1 MKKIILGI
9 TGSIAAYRACDLL
22 RLFVKGG
29 YSVFPV
35 MTRNAERLVSA
46 ITLGTLAGNAV
57 STESTAWEDRR
68 MEHLSLRE
76 SASLF
81 LVAPATANCIGKFA
95 AGIAD
100 DLLSTTYLSVEC
112 PTVIA
117 PAMNP
122 AMYRHPA
129 VRENLERLKGRG
141 VILVEPGE
149 GSVAC
154 GDEGRG
160 RLADI
165 DIIYGVAVNAVKG

>member
-1 MKKIILGI
+1 
-9 TGSIAAYRACDLL
+9 
-22 RLFVKGG
+22 
-29 YSVFPV
+29 
-35 MTRNAERLVSA
+35 
-46 ITLGTLAGNAV
+46 
-57 STESTAWEDRR
+57 
-68 MEHLSLRE
+68 
-76 SASLF
+76 
-81 LVAPATANCIGKFA
+81 
-95 AGIAD
+95 
-100 DLLSTTYLSVEC
+100 
-112 PTVIA
+112 
-117 PAMNP
+117 MNP